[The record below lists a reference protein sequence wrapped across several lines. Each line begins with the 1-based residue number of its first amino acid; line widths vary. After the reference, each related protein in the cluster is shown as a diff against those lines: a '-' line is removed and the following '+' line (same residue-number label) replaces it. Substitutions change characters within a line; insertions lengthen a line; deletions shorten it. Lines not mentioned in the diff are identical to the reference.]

1 MDPIRT
7 LIVDDETLARENL
20 RLRLRGIDDFV
31 IVGECANGR
40 EAIGAIAGMRPELVF
55 LDIRM
60 PDLDG
65 FAVIER
71 LEPESLPAIV
81 FITAF
86 DRYAIEAFRVHAL
99 DYLLKPIE
107 EERFAE
113 TLQACRQRVAEMR
126 RLGSGSGAGRG
137 TKPDDRTRAAETL
150 FQLSGVAT
158 HSVDAQDGTKVPPPG
173 VSRSGTTADQIGPAA
188 ATAAADPLF
197 DRLVI
202 KSSGRVFFLRIT
214 TVDWI
219 EAYGDYVRLHVGTQ
233 SYLLRRTM
241 NEMEARLPA
250 RDFARTSRSAIVN
263 LDRVKDLEP
272 ASRGELLVRLTTGRE
287 LKLTRIY
294 REKLELLLGDRL

>member
-20 RLRLRGIDDFV
+20 RLRLQGIDDFV

-40 EAIGAIAGMRPELVF
+40 EAIGAIAGMRPDLVF

-71 LEPESLPAIV
+71 LEAESLPAIV

-126 RLGSGSGAGRG
+126 RLGSGGGAGREM
-137 TKPDDRTRAAETL
+137 TPDGRAQRAEPL
-150 FQLSGVAT
+150 FQLSEPAPRSG
-158 HSVDAQDGTKVPPPG
+158 DAQDGTKVTPPG
-173 VSRSGTTADQIGPAA
+173 VSRSGATADRAVPAA
-188 ATAAADPLF
+188 GAADPLF
-197 DRLVI
+197 DRFVI

-241 NEMEARLPA
+241 NEMEIRLPA

-272 ASRGELLVRLTTGRE
+272 ASRGEHLVRLTTGRE

-294 REKLELLLGDRL
+294 REKLEILLGDRL

>member
-1 MDPIRT
+1 MEPIRT
-7 LIVDDETLARENL
+7 LIVDDEALARENL

-31 IVGECANGR
+31 IVGECATGR
-40 EAIGAIAGMRPELVF
+40 EAIGSIAGMRPELVF

-71 LEPESLPAIV
+71 LEPESLPVIV
-81 FITAF
+81 FVTAF
-86 DRYAIEAFRVHAL
+86 DRHAIEAFRVHAL

-126 RLGSGSGAGRG
+126 RLGSRG
-137 TKPDDRTRAAETL
+137 GGGVIPGNGMRPAETL
-150 FQLSGVAT
+150 FQLSEAGLRFG
-158 HSVDAQDGTKVPPPG
+158 DGPN
-173 VSRSGTTADQIGPAA
+173 GTTTPPIWASRTGTPVLPAGPAF
-188 ATAAADPLF
+188 ADPLF

-202 KSSGRVFFLRIT
+202 KSGGRVFFLRT
-214 TVDWI
+214 VTVDWI

-241 NEMEARLPA
+241 NEMETHLPA

-272 ASRGELLVRLTTGRE
+272 ASRGELLIRLTTGQE

>member
-7 LIVDDETLARENL
+7 LIVDDEALARENV
-20 RLRLRGIDDFV
+20 RLRLRDIDDFV
-31 IVGECANGR
+31 IIGECANGR
-40 EAIGAIAGMRPELVF
+40 EAIGAIAGMRPDLVF
-55 LDIRM
+55 LDVRM

-65 FAVIER
+65 FAVIEQ
-71 LEPESLPAIV
+71 LEPEIQPAIV
-81 FITAF
+81 FVTAF

-126 RLGSGSGAGRG
+126 RLGSGGDAGGETAGDNRVRG
-137 TKPDDRTRAAETL
+137 AETL
-150 FQLSGVAT
+150 FELSRGAWL
-158 HSVDAQDGTKVPPPG
+158 AGNAADGTT
-173 VSRSGTTADQIGPAA
+173 VSSAGGSRAGAPAGHAGSA
-188 ATAAADPLF
+188 ASDPFF

-202 KSSGRVFFLRIT
+202 KSGGRVFFLRIT

-250 RDFARTSRSAIVN
+250 REFARTSRSAIVN
-263 LDRVKDLEP
+263 LDRVKHLEP
-272 ASRGELLVRLTTGRE
+272 ASRGEHLVRLTTGRE

>member
-1 MDPIRT
+1 MEMDPIRT

-20 RLRLRGIDDFV
+20 RLRLRGIGDFV

-55 LDIRM
+55 LDIHM

-65 FAVIER
+65 FAVIDR
-71 LEPESLPAIV
+71 LAPESLPAIV

-86 DRYAIEAFRVHAL
+86 DRHAIEAFRVHAL

-126 RLGSGSGAGRG
+126 RAGAGGAARG
-137 TKPDDRTRAAETL
+137 EIPPQDRTRPGEML
-150 FQLSGVAT
+150 FQLSGAGP
-158 HSVDAQDGTKVPPPG
+158 HSGDARGGLGPPPAG
-173 VSRSGTTADQIGPAA
+173 TGRSGALSGHVGPAA
-188 ATAAADPLF
+188 TDPFF

-202 KSSGRVFFLRIT
+202 KSGGRVFFLRIT

-250 RDFARTSRSAIVN
+250 RGFARTSRSAIVN

>member
-55 LDIRM
+55 LDVRM

-71 LEPESLPAIV
+71 LEPENLPAIV

-126 RLGSGSGAGRG
+126 RLGSGGETAGEATRG
-137 TKPDDRTRAAETL
+137 DRARRTERL
-150 FQLSGVAT
+150 FQLSGAT
-158 HSVDAQDGTKVPPPG
+158 SPSGDAQDGTAAPPVG
-173 VSRSGTTADQIGPAA
+173 AARSDAPAVHA
-188 ATAAADPLF
+188 GQVAADPLF

-202 KSSGRVFFLRIT
+202 KSGGRVFFLRIT

-219 EAYGDYVRLHVGTQ
+219 EAYGDYVRLHVGAQ

-272 ASRGELLVRLTTGRE
+272 ESRGELLVRLTTGRE

>member
-1 MDPIRT
+1 MGPIRT
-7 LIVDDETLARENL
+7 LIVDDEALARENV

-40 EAIGAIAGMRPELVF
+40 EALGAIEGLRPDLVF

-71 LEPESLPAIV
+71 LPPGSLPAIV
-81 FITAF
+81 FVTAF

-107 EERFAE
+107 EERFTE
-113 TLQACRQRVAEMR
+113 TLQSCRRRVAEMR
-126 RLGSGSGAGRG
+126 RLGSAGESGGETIRNE
-137 TKPDDRTRAAETL
+137 RTGGAETL
-150 FQLSGVAT
+150 FRLSGAPSLPSDAGHET
-158 HSVDAQDGTKVPPPG
+158 SVPSTGP
-173 VSRSGTTADQIGPAA
+173 SRSGAPVVSAR
-188 ATAAADPLF
+188 ATAADPLF

-202 KSSGRVFFLRIT
+202 KSGGRVFFLRIS

-233 SYLLRRTM
+233 SYLLRHTM

-250 RDFARTSRSAIVN
+250 RDFARTGRSAIVN

-272 ASRGELLVRLTTGRE
+272 ASRGEHLVRLVTGHE

-294 REKLELLLGDRL
+294 REKLERLLGDRL